1 MFTWS
6 RLGII
11 LLVKLLLML
20 LAVSSLLQQ
29 SVCRR
34 LLGQIFFFMFSIC
47 DVDPAGV
54 KLISSLLFAQICKT
68 DFISSI
74 GLGRRGC

>member
-6 RLGII
+6 RLGVI
-11 LLVKLLLML
+11 LLVKLLVL
-20 LAVSSLLQQ
+20 LAISSLLQQ

-34 LLGQIFFFMFSIC
+34 LLGQVFFFMFSIC

-54 KLISSLLFAQICKT
+54 KLISSLLFA
-68 DFISSI
+68 
-74 GLGRRGC
+74 